1 VLSYSLRRVLQAL
14 VVLLG
19 VSVIVFSLIHL
30 VPGDP
35 VRVALGTRFDQGTY
49 DALRARSGLDR
60 PLLQQYF
67 SYLGHAL
74 SGDLGV
80 SFRTGEPVTTMLLE
94 RLPATAS
101 LAITALLIALAVA
114 IPLGVLAAVR
124 AGSVW
129 DYAATG
135 ISQIGVS
142 VPDFWMGILFI
153 LLFASTFG
161 LLPPSGYEPLFSDPL
176 GWLQHVLMPA
186 AAVGLVSGAIL
197 TRFVRGAVL
206 ESLGRDYVRTARS
219 KGLRD
224 RVVIRRHVLRGALVP
239 IVTVTGLQLASLLGG
254 IIVIEIVFAWPGLG
268 QLTLDAVNGRDY
280 PVVQGAVLLLAA
292 IFLVVNL
299 IVDLLYA
306 VLDPRIRY
314 T

>member
-1 VLSYSLRRVLQAL
+1 MPAYALRRAFQAL
-14 VVLLG
+14 IVLVG
-19 VSVIVFSLIHL
+19 VSVIVFTLLQL

-60 PLLQQYF
+60 PLIAQYL
-67 SYLGHAL
+67 SYLGHAAT
-74 SGDLGV
+74 GDLGV
-80 SFRTGEPVTTMLLE
+80 SFRSGEPVTTLLLE

-101 LAITALLIALAVA
+101 LAITALVIALLIA

-124 AGSVW
+124 AGSIW

-153 LLFASTFG
+153 LL
-161 LLPPSGYEPLFSDPL
+161 
-176 GWLQHVLMPA
+176 PA

-197 TRFVRGAVL
+197 TRFVRSAVL
-206 ESLGRDYVRTARS
+206 ESLGRDYTRTAHS
-219 KGLRD
+219 KGLRTG
-224 RVVIRRHVLRGALVP
+224 VVVRRHVLRGALVP
-239 IVTVTGLQLASLLGG
+239 IVTVTGLQLAGLLGG

-268 QLTLDAVNGRDY
+268 QLTLDAVRGRDY

-299 IVDLLYA
+299 LVDLLYA
-306 VLDPRIRY
+306 VLDPRIRLR
-314 T
+314 